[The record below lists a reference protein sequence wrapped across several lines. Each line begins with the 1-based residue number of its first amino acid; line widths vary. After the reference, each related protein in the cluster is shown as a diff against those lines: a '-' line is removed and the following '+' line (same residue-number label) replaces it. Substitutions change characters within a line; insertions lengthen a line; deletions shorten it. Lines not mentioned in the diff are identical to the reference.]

1 MQIKFIADSN
11 VGKLARWLRMIGY
24 DTLLFKE
31 KNDSKMVEIAL
42 KEGRVI
48 LTKDTQIMKRRLV
61 TDGKLQTIF
70 IKHDDPKTQ
79 LQQTVK
85 ALNLNYHFRPFSLC
99 LECNQALIPR
109 SKDKVQSLVPAY
121 VLQTQKQYMECPS
134 CHRIYWQGTH
144 WQAMVKE
151 LENLAEEDQGPRH
164 LSPKPRNGGRG

>member
-31 KNDSKMVEIAL
+31 KDDSKLIKIAL

-48 LTKDTQIMKRRLV
+48 LTKDTQIMKRRLI
-61 TDGKLQTIF
+61 TNGELKAIF
-70 IKHDDPKTQ
+70 IKHDDPKAQ

-85 ALNLNYHFRPFSLC
+85 TLKLDYYFKPFSLC

-109 SKDKVQSLVPAY
+109 SKDEVQSLVPSY
-121 VLQTQKQYMECPS
+121 VFKTQKQYTECPS

-151 LENLAEEDQGPRH
+151 LENLA
-164 LSPKPRNGGRG
+164 NGR